1 MAKKAAEMEGC
12 VRSDKRITVQT
23 LGGYKFHIIDEEK
36 LGEES
41 VTESVEVVL
50 HLKPQF
56 KNIDLYYMDVFK

>member
-12 VRSDKRITVQT
+12 VRSDKQITVQT

-56 KNIDLYYMDVFK
+56 